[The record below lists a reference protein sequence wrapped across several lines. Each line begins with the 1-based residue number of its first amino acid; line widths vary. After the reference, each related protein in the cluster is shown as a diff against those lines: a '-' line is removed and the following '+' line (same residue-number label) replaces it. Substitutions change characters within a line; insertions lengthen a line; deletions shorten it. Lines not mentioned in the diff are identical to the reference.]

1 MSRILI
7 VEDEFSI
14 SNFMKTVL
22 EGDGYTV
29 EVATCA
35 AQARAALDR
44 AEYQVLLLDLGLP
57 DADGLELLR
66 ELRQRYALP
75 VIVVSARTEESEKV
89 AALDCGADDYITK
102 PFGSPELLA
111 RIRAALRRAGPAAG
125 TTAFTTGALTI
136 DYDKHLVTI
145 EGKPVHL
152 TANEYRLVELLSRS
166 AGKVLTYD
174 RISEAM
180 WGDAAGGI
188 PPHRLADAV
197 VGEDLAGAAAQKLH
211 QAVFVGGQMHR
222 LALDGHQVLIII
234 DGERPGGKG
243 GGAGSGTGPAQRRP
257 DACQQ
262 LRRAER
268 LGDIVIGAAVQGG
281 HLFAFLGA
289 GRNHN
294 DRQGVPLPQLPQ
306 KLQPVGVRQSE
317 IQQQHLVFRPVQR
330 RTGLCRTGGHLHGV
344 AVALQHRLHK
354 ITDGKL
360 VLHDQNSTHR
370 FRPPLWSVSAG

>member
-111 RIRAALRRAGPAAG
+111 RIRAALRRAGPVAG

-174 RISEAM
+174 FIINHVWGPYGGSNNQILRVHMANIRRKLKENPSEPKYILTEL
-180 WGDAAGGI
+180 GI
-188 PPHRLADAV
+188 GYRML
-197 VGEDLAGAAAQKLH
+197 ED
-211 QAVFVGGQMHR
+211 
-222 LALDGHQVLIII
+222 
-234 DGERPGGKG
+234 
-243 GGAGSGTGPAQRRP
+243 S
-257 DACQQ
+257 
-262 LRRAER
+262 
-268 LGDIVIGAAVQGG
+268 
-281 HLFAFLGA
+281 
-289 GRNHN
+289 
-294 DRQGVPLPQLPQ
+294 
-306 KLQPVGVRQSE
+306 
-317 IQQQHLVFRPVQR
+317 
-330 RTGLCRTGGHLHGV
+330 
-344 AVALQHRLHK
+344 
-354 ITDGKL
+354 
-360 VLHDQNSTHR
+360 
-370 FRPPLWSVSAG
+370 